1 MNEDL
6 QNKSPQ
12 DLRWIARILDIDIP
26 ENVTDKEEMIR
37 LISENGA
44 GKTEKPV
51 MEDDEEP
58 KVVDAT
64 LKITHKRTTIARKNQ
79 PEEETE
85 KKGVIVETKKPDSQK
100 KYVRRKAEDV
110 SKAEDEN
117 KAERAEKVE
126 KSAEEAPEIAPEEEK
141 AVSETSASAETAEA
155 EPVKKGRGRPRK
167 TPLEPTEE
175 VAPNPDGTLEKRGRG
190 RPKKVRPENYEEP
203 VKRQRGRPK
212 KAAVSTPQ
220 EEDGDET
227 IYKKIETEQEGS
239 FETTV
244 SEQTAEEAAEAT
256 GEEGS
261 TETKTNEPEEFKEGI
276 SVYNGKEAV
285 GYIDIMPEGYGF
297 LRSEIGVQTSRDIF
311 VPPTFIR
318 KFLLKSGD
326 KIRGFCKAQKENE
339 KYFSLSYII
348 TINDDTIKAAF
359 DRIPFEKLTPIYPDK
374 KFVLEKDQN
383 EYSTRIIDL
392 FAPIGKGQRG
402 MIVSPPKAGKTT
414 LLKQIANSITKNYP
428 EVHLIV
434 LLIDERPEE
443 VTDMRESIIGEN
455 VEVISSTFDELPEK
469 HTKVAEMVY
478 DRAQRL
484 VEYGKDVVILLDSI
498 TRLARAYNL
507 TVPPTGRSLS
517 GGLDPGALHKPK
529 KFFGAARNIREGGSL
544 TIVATALIDTG
555 SKMDDVIFEEFK
567 GTGNMELHLDRS
579 LSEKRIFPAIDINR
593 SGTRKEE
600 LLLTEKELKAIYTL
614 RRALSKSVNADIT
627 EKILDQLEKKK
638 TNEDF
643 VNSVRLDEE

>member
-100 KYVRRKAEDV
+100 KYVRRKSEDV
-110 SKAEDEN
+110 SNAEDEN

-126 KSAEEAPEIAPEEEK
+126 KSAEEAPETAPEDEK
-141 AVSETSASAETAEA
+141 AASGSSASAETTEA

-167 TPLEPTEE
+167 TQLEPTEE
-175 VAPNPDGTLEKRGRG
+175 DAPNPDGTLEKRGRG
-190 RPKKVRPENYEEP
+190 RPKKVQPENYEEP
-203 VKRQRGRPK
+203 VKRPRGRPK
-212 KAAVSTPQ
+212 KAADSTPQ

-227 IYKKIETEQEGS
+227 IYKKIETEQERS

-443 VTDMRESIIGEN
+443 VTDMKESIIGEN

-507 TVPPTGRSLS
+507 TGPPTGRSLS

-600 LLLTEKELKAIYTL
+600 LLLTEKELKAIYTI

>member
-100 KYVRRKAEDV
+100 KYVRRKSEDV
-110 SKAEDEN
+110 SNAEDEN

-126 KSAEEAPEIAPEEEK
+126 KSAEEAPETAPEDEK
-141 AVSETSASAETAEA
+141 AASGASASAETAEA

-167 TPLEPTEE
+167 TSIEPTEE
-175 VAPNPDGTLEKRGRG
+175 DAPNPDGTLEKRGRG
-190 RPKKVRPENYEEP
+190 RPKKVQPENYEEP
-203 VKRQRGRPK
+203 VKRPRGRPK
-212 KAAVSTPQ
+212 KAADSTTQ

-443 VTDMRESIIGEN
+443 VTDMKESIIGEN

-600 LLLTEKELKAIYTL
+600 LLLTEKELKAIYTI